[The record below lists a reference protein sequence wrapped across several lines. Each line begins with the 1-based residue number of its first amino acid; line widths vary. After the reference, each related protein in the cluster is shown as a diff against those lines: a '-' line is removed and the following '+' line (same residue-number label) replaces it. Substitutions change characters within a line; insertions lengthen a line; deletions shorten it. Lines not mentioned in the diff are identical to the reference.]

1 MEHEKDVQTLSDW
14 LNNHLKR
21 TIIIEKHELDDTDE
35 VHFIVTEVDIRSED
49 NAIDDYVESSLILH
63 GEGSTSNADG
73 DNVPLPQ
80 NTYEIALHD
89 LRIDHID
96 DTHVKLNTER
106 AQYALTAK

>member
-1 MEHEKDVQTLSDW
+1 
-14 LNNHLKR
+14 
-21 TIIIEKHELDDTDE
+21 
-35 VHFIVTEVDIRSED
+35 
-49 NAIDDYVESSLILH
+49 LH